1 MSYITQAQELETT
14 YLQVHFDVYG
24 QNRLKHFRKDD
35 KVNFMER
42 TNEWTKTQEN
52 KGTYI
57 SRKEY
62 TVNGRSYVVDGKH
75 VKLNPSEREMGI
87 AVLLSEKYGKK
98 VELIPQVMYPQGIQ
112 TPDYLIDGE
121 RYDLKSP
128 TGKGK
133 NLLYGLIAKKY
144 KQAHNFIIDITD
156 CPLSMEDLER
166 QAKRLYTSR
175 RTGFLETIVFLKNGK
190 IVKVLCRN

>member
-1 MSYITQAQELETT
+1 M
-14 YLQVHFDVYG
+14 
-24 QNRLKHFRKDD
+24 KHFRNHD
-35 KVNFMER
+35 KVNLMER
-42 TNEWTKTQEN
+42 TNEWTKTKEN
-52 KGTYI
+52 KGTFI
-57 SRKEY
+57 HRKEY
-62 TVNGRSYVVDGKH
+62 AVNGIFYVVDGKH
-75 VKLNPSEREMGI
+75 VKLNPSEREVSI

-144 KQAHNFIIDITD
+144 KQAHNFIIDITN
-156 CPLSMEDLER
+156 CPLIMEELEK
-166 QAKRLYTSR
+166 QAERLYKSQ
-175 RTGFLETIVFLKNGK
+175 RTGFLETIVFLKNEE

>member
-1 MSYITQAQELETT
+1 M
-14 YLQVHFDVYG
+14 
-24 QNRLKHFRKDD
+24 KHFRKND

-42 TNEWTKTQEN
+42 TNEWTKPQEK
-52 KGTYI
+52 KGKFIY
-57 SRKEY
+57 RKAY
-62 TVNGRSYVVDGKH
+62 TVNGISYVVDGKH
-75 VKLNPSEREMGI
+75 VILNPSEREMGI

-128 TGKGK
+128 TGTGK

-144 KQAHNFIIDITD
+144 KQAHNFIIDITN
-156 CPLSMEDLER
+156 CPLSMEELER
-166 QAKRLYTSR
+166 QAERLYTSR
-175 RTGFLETIVFLKNGK
+175 RTGFLETIVFLKNRE
-190 IVKVLCRN
+190 ILKVLCRN

>member
-1 MSYITQAQELETT
+1 M
-14 YLQVHFDVYG
+14 
-24 QNRLKHFRKDD
+24 N
-35 KVNFMER
+35 
-42 TNEWTKTQEN
+42 
-52 KGTYI
+52 
-57 SRKEY
+57 
-62 TVNGRSYVVDGKH
+62 
-75 VKLNPSEREMGI
+75 I

-144 KQAHNFIIDITD
+144 KQAHNFVIDITD
-156 CPLSMEDLER
+156 CSLSMEELEK
-166 QAKRLYTSR
+166 QAESLYKSQ

-190 IVKVLCRN
+190 IVKVLSRN